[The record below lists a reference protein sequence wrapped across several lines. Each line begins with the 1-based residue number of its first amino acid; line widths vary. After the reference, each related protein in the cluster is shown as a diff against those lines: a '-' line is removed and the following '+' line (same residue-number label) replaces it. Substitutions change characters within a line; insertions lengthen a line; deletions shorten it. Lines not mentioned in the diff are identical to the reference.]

1 MRSSACEE
9 LFLQLKDTAWPYT
22 YTDHE
27 RQIAR
32 AIVFDGEGFFY
43 FVRVHWDDQFG
54 KGVFIETSGG
64 GIEAG
69 EEPET
74 AIRRELKE
82 ELGAEIDVIC
92 KLGVVSDYYNLIHRH
107 NVNHY
112 YLCKL
117 LSVGS
122 TSMTEE
128 EIRDFQ
134 LSALRLRYEE
144 AAAEYRKNAAT
155 PWGSLL
161 CQRELPILERAKK
174 ILEEL

>member
-1 MRSSACEE
+1 MPFLPCEE
-9 LFLQLKDTAWPYT
+9 LFLQLNDTAWPYT

-27 RQIAR
+27 RRIAR
-32 AIVFDGEGFFY
+32 AIVYDGDGFFY
-43 FVRVHWDDQFG
+43 FVRVHRDDQFG
-54 KGVFIETSGG
+54 NGAFIETSGG

-69 EEPET
+69 EESEK

-82 ELGAEIDVIC
+82 ELGAEADVIC

-117 LSVGS
+117 LSLGS

-128 EIRDFQ
+128 EISDFQ
-134 LSALRLRYEE
+134 LSTLRLTYEE
-144 AAAEYRKNAAT
+144 AVAEYRKNADT

-161 CQRELPILERAKK
+161 CQRELPILEQAKK
-174 ILEEL
+174 VMEGL

>member
-1 MRSSACEE
+1 MKT
-9 LFLQLKDTAWPYT
+9 LYLQLKDTAWPYT

-32 AIVFDGEGFFY
+32 AIVFDEDGSFY
-43 FVRVHWDDQFG
+43 FVRVHRDDLFG

-69 EEPET
+69 EKPEI

-82 ELGAEIDVIC
+82 ELGAEVDIIC
-92 KLGVVSDYYNLIHRH
+92 KLGVVSDYYNVIHRH

-128 EIRDFQ
+128 EISDFQ
-134 LSALRLRYEE
+134 LSTLRLRYEE
-144 AAAEYRKNAAT
+144 AVAEYRKNAGT

-161 CQRELPILERAKK
+161 CQRELPVLEQAKK
-174 ILEEL
+174 AMEGV